1 MAGLLYKEFVLC
13 KKALLLLLGVAAV
26 ATAYMIFNSLISDDE
41 ELTIIYAVLYFIVFF
56 LTGFAQNEMFT
67 RDENAKWSSFVISTP
82 KAAKGQ
88 VQCKY
93 YASLILNIFV
103 VSWAYLMDSVN
114 AALGSSSLIIVIPV
128 LFCGQLLINAL
139 EFPFSIRFGSKRGSN
154 IKMGIVI
161 AIFLA
166 FVIYGLFGDI
176 SFIMTDDFPEK
187 LATFLTGEGLSNTLL
202 WILGVLP
209 YAAYGLYYLSCKLSE
224 KLYLKG
230 VECYDE

>member
-13 KKALLLLLGVAAV
+13 KKALLILLGVAAV
-26 ATAYMIFNSLISDDE
+26 ATAYMIFNSIISDDE

-56 LTGFAQNEMFT
+56 VAGFAQSEMFT

-93 YASLILNIFV
+93 YAALILNIFV
-103 VSWAYLMDSVN
+103 VSWAYLLDSVT
-114 AALGSSSLIIVIPV
+114 AALGSGSLTMVIFV

-154 IKMGIVI
+154 IKLGIIMAV
-161 AIFLA
+161 FLA
-166 FVIYGLFGDI
+166 FIIYGLFGDI
-176 SFIMTDDFPEK
+176 SFIMTDDFPQK
-187 LATFLTGEGLSNTLL
+187 LATFLTGEGLSSVLL
-202 WILGVLP
+202 WIVGVLP
-209 YAAYGLYYLSCKLSE
+209 FAAYGLYYLSCKLSE

>member
-13 KKALLLLLGVAAV
+13 KKALLILLGVAAV
-26 ATAYMIFNSLISDDE
+26 ATVYMIYNSIISDDS
-41 ELTIIYAVLYFIVFF
+41 ELTIIFAVLYFIVFF
-56 LTGFAQNEMFT
+56 VAGFVQSEMFQ

-93 YASLILNIFV
+93 YAALILNIFV
-103 VSWAYLMDSVN
+103 VSWAYLLDSVT
-114 AALGSSSLIIVIPV
+114 AALGSGSLIFVILA

-154 IKMGIVI
+154 IKMGIVM

-166 FVIYGLFGDI
+166 FIIYGLFGDI
-176 SFIMTDDFPEK
+176 SFILSDDFPEK
-187 LATFLTGEGLSNTLL
+187 LAAFFNGDGLSTVVL

-209 YAAYGLYYLSCKLSE
+209 YAGYGSYYLSCKIAE